1 MNFRKHT
8 LDNGLQIIAEEN
20 PKAYSMAVGF
30 FVDAGSRDESD
41 ATAGVSHFLEHMA
54 FKGTD
59 RLPAHEINRE
69 MDAIGSQSNAY
80 TSEEQTVYYMA
91 VVPDYQERA
100 VGLLA
105 ELMRPAMRQEDFNI
119 EKQVIIEEI
128 KKYDDQPPFGAH
140 EKGMASFF
148 GDHPLGRSV
157 LGTAE
162 TIEALTAEQM
172 RAYFESRYGPNNMT
186 LVATGNVNFDK
197 MIRQVERLCGGWTRS
212 NVTRDRPQPNSKHQ
226 DAWIHRENA
235 AQQYAIQIA
244 GAPPA
249 DSDSRFAHRL
259 MSSIFGDDGSSRL
272 FWEFV
277 DTGLAEYA
285 STSAYEFQGAG
296 ITMTFLGC
304 DPEDV
309 EDNLKRLKE
318 LQIDMQTNGVTE
330 DEVQLAVSK
339 LSSQIVRRAERPFNR
354 LFAVGLNWLQRG
366 KYRTVREAVESYQ
379 RLTCDDVA
387 ASLAQHP
394 MTNCSTVLAGPL
406 DRQQTKAI

>member
-1 MNFRKHT
+1 LNFRKYT

-41 ATAGVSHFLEHMA
+41 QTAGVSHFLEHMA

-59 RLPAHEINRE
+59 RLTALEINRE

-91 VVPDYQERA
+91 VVPDYQVRA
-100 VGLLA
+100 IELLA
-105 ELMRPAMRQEDFNI
+105 QLMRPALRQQDFDV

-128 KKYDDQPPFGAH
+128 MKYDDQPPFGAH

-157 LGTAE
+157 LGTVE
-162 TIEALTAEQM
+162 TVGALTVEQM

-186 LVATGNVNFDK
+186 LVATGNVDFEQTV
-197 MIRQVERLCGGWTRS
+197 RQAERLCGRWMRS
-212 NVTRDRPQPNSKHQ
+212 AATRDFPQPGSKHEN
-226 DAWIHRENA
+226 AWIHRANA
-235 AQQYAIQIA
+235 SQQYAIQIA
-244 GAPPA
+244 GGPPA
-249 DSDSRFAHRL
+249 DAESRYAHRL
-259 MSSIFGDDGSSRL
+259 MSNIFGDEGSSRL

-309 EDNLKRLKE
+309 ADNLKRLRDLQLDIQISGVSEEEVE
-318 LQIDMQTNGVTE
+318 LAI
-330 DEVQLAVSK
+330 SK
-339 LSSQIVRRAERPFNR
+339 LSSQIVRRAERPINR

-366 KYRTVREAVESYQ
+366 AYQTVRQAVDSYQ
-379 RLTCDDVA
+379 RLTSDDVA

-394 MTNCSTVLAGPL
+394 LTDCSTVLAGPVE
-406 DRQQTKAI
+406 QQPARAT